1 MFISSTLDK
10 PGEKNQ
16 TETNDHHS
24 AQKSAIEVQILAV
37 IVCNL
42 LNTPWMDFHIAG
54 YIIPNISWINHTI
67 VSSVHIEISFGLIFH
82 RLNLFRIPL
91 QPSRAALSSTM
102 LRISQM
108 WISRVYGNWFKMK
121 NH

>member
-24 AQKSAIEVQILAV
+24 SQKSAIEVQILAV

-54 YIIPNISWINHTI
+54 
-67 VSSVHIEISFGLIFH
+67 
-82 RLNLFRIPL
+82 
-91 QPSRAALSSTM
+91 
-102 LRISQM
+102 
-108 WISRVYGNWFKMK
+108 
-121 NH
+121 